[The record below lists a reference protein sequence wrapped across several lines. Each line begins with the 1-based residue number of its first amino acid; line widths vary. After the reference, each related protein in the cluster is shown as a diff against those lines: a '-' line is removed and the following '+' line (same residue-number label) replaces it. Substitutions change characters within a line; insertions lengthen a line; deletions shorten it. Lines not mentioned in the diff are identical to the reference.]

1 MALLAQLWAHGVMV
15 AYTHAGVTLAYAGL
29 HWPTLVFTGLHWPTL
44 AYTGLLS

>member
-15 AYTHAGVTLAYAGL
+15 AYTHAGVTLA
-29 HWPTLVFTGLHWPTL
+29 TLAYTGLHWSSL